1 MNSGGHGGSDE
12 KRTVRAIAWS
22 FASLLLIAAAIAV
35 VASVASGG
43 SSADSKSTRVAAA
56 GEASPLPTNVTPP
69 DSPDPNAPVVTTTLA
84 LPDCIGVTDH
94 FGTRRGCV
102 KRDDLYPPDGSPST
116 ATKVPVWDEKG
127 NQVGYLI
134 RGNVGFVDKATGD
147 DANALADVQA
157 CFDAG
162 LKTEPVS
169 SHCSQV
175 LSKYGVRPL
184 TDASS

>member
-1 MNSGGHGGSDE
+1 MNGTDHGGE
-12 KRTVRAIAWS
+12 HEVRKVRAVFWS
-22 FASLLLIAAAIAV
+22 FGSLMVIAALIAL

-43 SSADSKSTRVAAA
+43 TGVDSKSRRVAPA
-56 GEASPLPTNVTPP
+56 GEAASLPTNVTPP
-69 DSPDPNAPVVTTTLA
+69 DRPDPNAPVVTTTLA

-116 ATKVPVWDEKG
+116 ATKVPVWDGNG

-134 RGNVGFVDKATGD
+134 RGNVGFVDKAIGD
-147 DANALADVQA
+147 DPSALGDVQA

-162 LKTEPVS
+162 LKTAPVS

-175 LSKYGVRPL
+175 LSRYGARPL
-184 TDASS
+184 ADANS